1 MMFWIIHYDSSF
13 VVKKKKKKKKKKS
26 DNRNREQKAETETK
40 KKKKGKM
47 SYQDV
52 ASLSHGSRV
61 INELVSHLTISCWSY
76 FLQINPYFYLPHFF

>member
-1 MMFWIIHYDSSF
+1 MTLHSSL
-13 VVKKKKKKKKKKS
+13 KKKKKKS
-26 DNRNREQKAETETK
+26 QTAETENRKQKQKPKKKKKK